1 MTQKLKQIKTFFRTT
16 GLLKQENEL
25 ERHTR
30 FLNGITEFQSTGQA
44 ERNIYN
50 HDSVRIKLKVYEDKI
65 KCLRGLSKLLENQN
79 KAFHSEHRQMTNKF
93 LKTSTEHSILQEKY
107 ATLKKIIETLYDLV
121 EKEFPMLENKIEKLN
136 QKVQEGIQKTELSER
151 TITKTYSS
159 LRKQLNVVSAKID
172 DRDNAA
178 SSFAESAIDDTYATL
193 LKFFF

>member
-1 MTQKLKQIKTFFRTT
+1 M
-16 GLLKQENEL
+16 
-25 ERHTR
+25 
-30 FLNGITEFQSTGQA
+30 
-44 ERNIYN
+44 
-50 HDSVRIKLKVYEDKI
+50 
-65 KCLRGLSKLLENQN
+65 
-79 KAFHSEHRQMTNKF
+79 
-93 LKTSTEHSILQEKY
+93 QEKY
-107 ATLKKIIETLYDLV
+107 ATLKKITETLYDLV

-193 LKFFF
+193 LKFFSDLFESTSKELKDTYVAANKAGSMPAQSFSYSQTKVNHKETERPNVRENAEKEKKVV